1 MKIRY
6 LSIILALAVI
16 LSFSSC
22 GKRRA
27 NNSHGSRNTD
37 TSLSADI
44 SKDVSQADSDSGSEY
59 SSDPGHVS
67 GNESAAEN
75 HEPTSEEHNSSQTEV
90 QESAQS
96 PAACKHKSTEIR
108 GKKDATESAE
118 GYTGDTYCKDCGEL
132 LSKGK
137 AIKKLES
144 STSSSFDMTK
154 YEQEMFRQL
163 NEIRAE
169 SGLAPLEWNS
179 EIYQYAKIRAAES
192 SEYYK
197 NEGVGFG
204 PDPHYRFYNDKWS
217 SPFTVFEQY
226 GYPTGSYMGE
236 NLAMLASTR
245 LKDDCTGHVTTLM
258 KNLYNSKGHRENM
271 LNKSFTTVAIA
282 FVDYTDYLG
291 RHGLAAV
298 QLFYTPQDQ

>member
-44 SKDVSQADSDSGSEY
+44 SNDVSQADSGSDSTSHPD
-59 SSDPGHVS
+59 SAS
-67 GNESAAEN
+67 GNESASES
-75 HEPTSEEHNSSQTEV
+75 HEPASEEHNSTQTEV

-96 PAACKHKSTEIR
+96 TAVCEHKSTEIR

-118 GYTGDTYCKDCGEL
+118 GYTGDTYCKDCGKL

-144 STSSSFDMTK
+144 NTPSSFDMTK

-197 NEGVGFG
+197 NEGVAFG
-204 PDPHYRFYNDKWS
+204 PDPHYRFYNGKWS
-217 SPFTVFEQY
+217 DPFTVFEQY
-226 GYPTGSYMGE
+226 GYPKGSYMGE